1 MVRVSPSS
9 PAVRPGVTPDGA
21 APDTGAL
28 PTVSPAPADDP
39 RGLALG
45 FTAYFV
51 WGLLPLYMAVL
62 APAGALEIVVVRIGF
77 ALIAVPSSRRRR
89 ITVSSS
95 RQKIR
100 AKPMRT
106 TTISRA
112 PAGASTAM

>member
-51 WGLLPLYMAVL
+51 WGLL
-62 APAGALEIVVVRIGF
+62 
-77 ALIAVPSSRRRR
+77 
-89 ITVSSS
+89 
-95 RQKIR
+95 
-100 AKPMRT
+100 
-106 TTISRA
+106 
-112 PAGASTAM
+112 

>member
-62 APAGALEIVVVRIGF
+62 APAGALEIVVVRLLVVP
-77 ALIAVPSSRRRR
+77 ALLTVLGPRAAWPSSRFGARRR
-89 ITVSSS
+89 
-95 RQKIR
+95 
-100 AKPMRT
+100 MHG
-106 TTISRA
+106 
-112 PAGASTAM
+112 PAGR